1 MERALTAE
9 KITWHAA
16 MPIARR
22 DDGAIL
28 TDYAVECASPEAA
41 VECARQ
47 LADLPQYVGAV
58 AYTRTGI
65 PALGWYEPAEILRR
79 FGGIDRSISGRT
91 WRTYPRGV

>member
-16 MPIARR
+16 VPIARR

-28 TDYAVECASPEAA
+28 TDDAIECASPEAA

-47 LADLPQYVGAV
+47 MAGLPQYVGAV
-58 AYTRTGI
+58 AYTRTGYPDI
-65 PALGWYEPAEILRR
+65 GWYEPAEILGR
-79 FGGIDRSISGRT
+79 FGGID
-91 WRTYPRGV
+91 